1 MKTIHDMFS
10 TMMTKLQKL
19 DTIENNI
26 NDLKHSLEYAQA
38 EIADLRKEN
47 EEIKS
52 KQDNRFT
59 SEVYARQ
66 PVVIQH
72 TRTRE
77 GEYNRNYT

>member
-26 NDLKHSLEYAQA
+26 NDLKHSLEYAQV

-47 EEIKS
+47 EEI
-52 KQDNRFT
+52 NMIWR
-59 SEVYARQ
+59 
-66 PVVIQH
+66 
-72 TRTRE
+72 
-77 GEYNRNYT
+77 